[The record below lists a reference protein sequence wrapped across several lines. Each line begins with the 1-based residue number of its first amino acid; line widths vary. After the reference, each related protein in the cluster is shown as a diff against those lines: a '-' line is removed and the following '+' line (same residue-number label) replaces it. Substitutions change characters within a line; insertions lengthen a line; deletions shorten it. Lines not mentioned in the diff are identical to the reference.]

1 MKSHQESRKQK
12 VTVKLPNTWVE
23 QLEALSQATGRSQNE
38 LLSEAIGRYLGQDDS
53 TASDSTVSDSTVSD
67 RLQKLEQELSD
78 LRQTVDQLVQAQAFA
93 SLARSTQ
100 PAMEPSRS
108 SEDSD
113 DDEIEDEPDE
123 ILYSFLEPG
132 Q

>member
-12 VTVKLPNTWVE
+12 VTVKLPTAWVE
-23 QLEALSQATGRSQNE
+23 QLEALSQSTGRSQNE

-53 TASDSTVSDSTVSD
+53 TASDSTVSD

>member
-53 TASDSTVSDSTVSD
+53 TASDSTVSD

-113 DDEIEDEPDE
+113 DEDEFEDEPDE

>member
-53 TASDSTVSDSTVSD
+53 TASDSTVSD

-108 SEDSD
+108 SEDSN

>member
-23 QLEALSQATGRSQNE
+23 QLEALSQSTGRSQNE

-53 TASDSTVSDSTVSD
+53 TASDSTVSD

>member
-1 MKSHQESRKQK
+1 MKPQQESRKQK

-53 TASDSTVSDSTVSD
+53 TASDSTVSD

>member
-1 MKSHQESRKQK
+1 MKPQQESRKQK

-23 QLEALSQATGRSQNE
+23 QLEALSQSTGRSQNE

-53 TASDSTVSDSTVSD
+53 SASDSTVSD

>member
-12 VTVKLPNTWVE
+12 VTVKLPIAWIE

-53 TASDSTVSDSTVSD
+53 TASDSTVSD

-113 DDEIEDEPDE
+113 DEDEFEDEPDE

>member
-53 TASDSTVSDSTVSD
+53 TASDSTVSD

>member
-53 TASDSTVSDSTVSD
+53 TASDSTVSD
-67 RLQKLEQELSD
+67 RLQKLEQELSA

>member
-67 RLQKLEQELSD
+67 RLQKLEQD
-78 LRQTVDQLVQAQAFA
+78 QTVDQLVQAQAFA

>member
-38 LLSEAIGRYLGQDDS
+38 LLSEAIGRYLGQDN
-53 TASDSTVSDSTVSD
+53 STVSDSTVSD

-93 SLARSTQ
+93 ALARSAQ

-108 SEDSD
+108 NEDSD